1 MHPIIFNQFEMQ
13 CQPASCA
20 SQFQIVP
27 HIIKS
32 AVKSKKEADKD
43 IDYVSNLR
51 DVREIQLI
59 LQQYRAVT
67 TILAIFI
74 CKCT

>member
-1 MHPIIFNQFEMQ
+1 MIFNQFEMQ

-32 AVKSKKEADKD
+32 AVKSKKEADKG
-43 IDYVSNLR
+43 IDYVIAWLYSQSPLGL
-51 DVREIQLI
+51 V
-59 LQQYRAVT
+59 
-67 TILAIFI
+67 LAWHLV
-74 CKCT
+74 